1 MTMAIY
7 VLNQPEEFDFVV
19 RTGWAA
25 SDQNFVPARIPTY
38 GCNVCCSLGN
48 FVANSA
54 KISHLR
60 DSRFGILLSPQKV
73 EVMGAAGLVCEPQNF
88 YIKKLR
94 DCAAKRVL
102 ALYKE
107 GELQYSLNP
116 GNMDAG
122 IAELQLKFTMYCVV
136 HSNLTPHSTLNPR
149 NLTLSN
155 SFLSALFAPEEE
167 KQQDRV

>member
-1 MTMAIY
+1 MAVYI
-7 VLNQPEEFDFVV
+7 LNQPEEFDFVV
-19 RTGWAA
+19 RIGWAA
-25 SDQNFVPARIPTY
+25 SDQNFVLARIPTY

-60 DSRFGILLSPQKV
+60 DSRFGIFLSQQKV
-73 EVMGAAGLVCEPQNF
+73 DDTGAAGLVCEPQNF

-94 DCAAKRVL
+94 DCAQKSVL
-102 ALYKE
+102 ALYRE
-107 GELQYSLNP
+107 GVLQYSLNP

-122 IAELQLKFTMYCVV
+122 IAELELRFTMYCVV

-149 NLTLSN
+149 NLTLSI
-155 SFLSALFAPEEE
+155 SSLSAVFAS
-167 KQQDRV
+167 

>member
-1 MTMAIY
+1 MAVYI
-7 VLNQPEEFDFVV
+7 LNQPKEFDFVV
-19 RTGWAA
+19 RIGWAA

-60 DSRFGILLSPQKV
+60 DSRFGMLLSQQKV
-73 EVMGAAGLVCEPQNF
+73 DDTGAAGLVCEPQNF

-94 DCAAKRVL
+94 DCAQKSVL

-107 GELQYSLNP
+107 GVLPVLSKSRQYGCGHCRASIEIYYVLR
-116 GNMDAG
+116 
-122 IAELQLKFTMYCVV
+122 
-136 HSNLTPHSTLNPR
+136 ST
-149 NLTLSN
+149 
-155 SFLSALFAPEEE
+155 
-167 KQQDRV
+167 Q